1 MNPMKLPRILKP
13 FYCREL
19 VRLGKDYDGGYL
31 VNYSDV
37 IATTRLLSLGIGP
50 DNSYEVDFFRLN
62 PCQIDAY
69 DEQAKVDE
77 SFFIDGKRL
86 HKQNV
91 TGSIESI
98 LKGSNV
104 FLKCDIEGDEYGLL
118 DSLIANTQRFTGM
131 VIEFHDVNQ
140 PDKFD
145 QIANFIGKVDQKLV
159 HVHANNNSYIET
171 PEQFIPSCLELTFSS
186 AQNVFY
192 RDVELPHPLDMPNE
206 KSRLEFKLVFP

>member
-1 MNPMKLPRILKP
+1 MKLPRILKP
-13 FYCREL
+13 FYCKEL

-31 VNYSDV
+31 VNHSDV
-37 IATTRLLSLGIGP
+37 VATTRLLSLGIGT
-50 DNSYEVDFFRLN
+50 DNSFEVDFLSQN

-77 SFFIDGKRL
+77 SFFTHNKRL

-91 TGSIESI
+91 TDSIESV
-98 LKGSNV
+98 LQGTSV

-140 PDKFD
+140 LDKFD
-145 QIANFIGKVDQKLV
+145 QIANFIGKIDQKLV

-171 PEQFIPSCLELTFSS
+171 PEEFIPSCLELTFSS

-192 RDVELPHPLDMPNE
+192 RDVELPHMFDMPNE
-206 KSRLEFKLVFP
+206 KSRLEFRLVFP

>member
-1 MNPMKLPRILKP
+1 MNTMKLPRILKP
-13 FYCREL
+13 FYCKEL

-31 VNYSDV
+31 VNHSDV
-37 IATTRLLSLGIGP
+37 VATTRLLSLGIGT
-50 DNSYEVDFFRLN
+50 DNSFEVDFLSQN

-77 SFFIDGKRL
+77 SFFTHNKRL

-91 TGSIESI
+91 TDSIESV
-98 LKGSNV
+98 LQGTSV

-140 PDKFD
+140 LDKFD
-145 QIANFIGKVDQKLV
+145 QIANFIGKIDQKLV

-171 PEQFIPSCLELTFSS
+171 PEEFIPSCLELTFSS

-192 RDVELPHPLDMPNE
+192 RDVELPHMFDMPNE
-206 KSRLEFKLVFP
+206 KSRLEFRLVFP

>member
-1 MNPMKLPRILKP
+1 MKLPRILKP
-13 FYCREL
+13 FYCKEL

-31 VNYSDV
+31 VNHSDV
-37 IATTRLLSLGIGP
+37 VATTRLLSLGIGT
-50 DNSYEVDFFRLN
+50 DNSFEVDFLSQN

-77 SFFIDGKRL
+77 SFFTHNKRL

-91 TGSIESI
+91 TDSIESV
-98 LKGSNV
+98 LQGTSV

-140 PDKFD
+140 LDKFD
-145 QIANFIGKVDQKLV
+145 QMANFIGKIDQKLV

-171 PEQFIPSCLELTFSS
+171 PEEFIPSCLELTFSS

-192 RDVELPHPLDMPNE
+192 RDVELPHMFDMPNE
-206 KSRLEFKLVFP
+206 KSRLEFRLVFP